1 MVLAEALK
9 RRVVIARTSAQV
21 VSGCGVGAEV
31 RRSMFRVPSYETM
44 LGSNGMTIAW

>member
-21 VSGCGVGAEV
+21 YSGCGVGAEWV
-31 RRSMFRVPSYETM
+31 RRCGDRCSGFQAMRPC
-44 LGSNGMTIAW
+44 LA